1 MTRLIIWR
9 HGRTVW
15 NLQNRIQGQ
24 TDVPLDEA
32 GREQA
37 TVAAALLAGEG
48 ADMLVSSDLS
58 RARDTAGV
66 LAALTGLPVGVD
78 KRLRER
84 QYGEWEGLTHQEI
97 SARWPAEFERWKT
110 GEPIPECGLENPE
123 DVAKRM
129 GEALLD
135 LVDQVGEGT
144 LVVVSHGGSARQGM
158 GAVLGW
164 PYQAVRTI
172 GPLGNCHWAELR
184 RGGGQWRLH
193 AHNIG
198 PRTGTPVVEPSSAR

>member
-9 HGRTVW
+9 HGRTIW

-24 TDVPLDEA
+24 TDVALDEL

-37 TVAAALLAGEG
+37 TTAAALLASEN
-48 ADMLVSSDLS
+48 ADLLVSSDLS
-58 RARDTAGV
+58 RARDTAGA
-66 LAALTGLPVGVD
+66 LAALTGLPIGVD
-78 KRLRER
+78 NRLRER
-84 QYGEWEGLTHQEI
+84 QYGEWEGLTHEEI
-97 SARWPAEFERWKT
+97 SARWPAEFERWKG

-123 DVAKRM
+123 DVSKRM

-135 LVDQVGEGT
+135 LVDQVGNGT

-164 PYQAVRTI
+164 PYHVVRAI

-184 RGGGQWRLH
+184 GGGSAWRLH
-193 AHNIG
+193 AHNVG
-198 PRTGTPVVEPSSAR
+198 PRV